1 MWQCSFAGFFDK
13 FRITKCG
20 KVILLQSV
28 TDCYYKVR
36 QVLQIVTVV
45 TKWDVTLLSDF
56 RIFNAQNLNFSIKD
70 FFSKCDQIRS
80 FLQIWPHLLKK
91 SLMKNLIFSTV
102 EFLGKALQKIL
113 VLSKDSRVQPVSFLE
128 NELPPFWRHLEKTFW
143 CSFSRLHSILFS
155 FTLNHPEAATKK
167 LFLNFENVTKD
178 GL

>member
-36 QVLQIVTVV
+36 QVLQSVTVV

-80 FLQIWPHLLKK
+80 FLLIWSNLLKK
-91 SLMKNLIFSTV
+91 SLMEYLIFLYSDPSIQNFEKCSVKTICRV
-102 EFLGKALQKIL
+102 CLANDEQNSLALI
-113 VLSKDSRVQPVSFLE
+113 
-128 NELPPFWRHLEKTFW
+128 FWD
-143 CSFSRLHSILFS
+143 
-155 FTLNHPEAATKK
+155 
-167 LFLNFENVTKD
+167 FENVTARLIQYNAKN
-178 GL
+178 LW